1 MVNQAPCNAD
11 LFVEPHRS
19 AQYALARRG
28 ILNPSVETLT
38 PVRHLHLYRLGH
50 STLSDDENLSSP
62 WWTDYENFITLK
74 AFAERN
80 SMSLTISSR
89 VQNAQ
94 TPEFGPANVVYK
106 ARLAAPLMAFQ
117 GLGRPVLASDGRI
130 YAPPQMVTQTFVPG
144 LRSWPQKCLSDIG
157 KRAFSSFT
165 TDPVV
170 KGMIS
175 LYGE

>member
-1 MVNQAPCNAD
+1 MGSQAASNAE
-11 LFVEPHRS
+11 LFIEPQRS
-19 AQYALARRG
+19 VQFALARKG

-38 PVRHLHLYRLGH
+38 PGRHLHLYRLGH

-74 AFAERN
+74 HFAARN
-80 SMSLTISSR
+80 SISLTISSR

-106 ARLAAPLMAFQ
+106 ATLATSLMVFQ
-117 GLGRPVLASDGRI
+117 GLGRPMLGSDGRI
-130 YAPPQMVTQTFVPG
+130 YAPPHAVTQTFVPG
-144 LRSWPQKCLSDIG
+144 LREWPRKCLSGIG
-157 KRAFSSFT
+157 RKAFSSFST
-165 TDPVV
+165 EPVV